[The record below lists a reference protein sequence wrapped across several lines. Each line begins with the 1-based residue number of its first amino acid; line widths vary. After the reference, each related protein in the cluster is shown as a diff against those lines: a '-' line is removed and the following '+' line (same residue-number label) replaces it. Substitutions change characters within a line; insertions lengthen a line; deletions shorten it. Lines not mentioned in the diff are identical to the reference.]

1 VWERRSPPGLN
12 YKRPVS
18 HNIETGFFA
27 FIAAAFWGMLDRL
40 YRLRGTPLNTADGMI
55 AATAME
61 HVLTVVT
68 RNVKDFSGLG
78 ADVLN
83 PWDPA

>member
-1 VWERRSPPGLN
+1 
-12 YKRPVS
+12 
-18 HNIETGFFA
+18 
-27 FIAAAFWGMLDRL
+27 
-40 YRLRGTPLNTADGMI
+40 MI

-61 HVLTVVT
+61 HVLTIVT